1 MAALICIG
9 CFFVGLALIGS
20 SRADIDGMFAV
31 THRMI

>member
-9 CFFVGLALIGS
+9 CFLVLALIGR
-20 SRADIDGMFAV
+20 SRVVVDGMFAV